1 MLLHRRLTDPRIRAT
16 SSYGDIAILAILVIQ
31 LAIGLGTIAVSMQHL
46 DGEEMVRFMTW
57 AQGIFTFQPGV
68 AALVADAHWLF
79 KLHLFLGL
87 TIFLVSLG
95 ILFLASL
102 VAYGLIRTVGH
113 APPTGSVEMPAAL
126 WASTI
131 VILVSSV
138 TIQHALACIQHEK
151 QTHFRLSMTATLG
164 LAWVFMLIQAP
175 SLATLLSQHAEMR
188 DAAIASGEK
197 GVLVYGLAFGLILL
211 HAAHVL
217 GGVLPLTWATI
228 RAWRGGYD
236 HERHETITYLTM
248 YWHFLDV
255 VWLIMFAV
263 LLAGA

>member
-1 MLLHRRLTDPRIRAT
+1 MLVDRQDK
-16 SSYGDIAILAILVIQ
+16 
-31 LAIGLGTIAVSMQHL
+31 
-46 DGEEMVRFMTW
+46 DG
-57 AQGIFTFQPGV
+57 I
-68 AALVADAHWLF
+68 
-79 KLHLFLGL
+79 
-87 TIFLVSLG
+87 
-95 ILFLASL
+95 
-102 VAYGLIRTVGH
+102 
-113 APPTGSVEMPAAL
+113 
-126 WASTI
+126 
-131 VILVSSV
+131 
-138 TIQHALACIQHEK
+138 
-151 QTHFRLSMTATLG
+151 ATLTLNRPEKLNAISIPLMVELREHVDR
-164 LAWVFMLIQAP
+164 LAEDPAVGCVVLTGAGRSFCAGHDLE
-175 SLATLLSQHAEMR
+175 S
-188 DAAIASGEK
+188 IASGEK